1 MLSSYLAALSPV
13 GSGSERSA
21 PKLPALEKVLRRKD
35 LNVIELGAGC
45 GIVGI
50 SLATFFPH
58 LSKILLTDLPEASE
72 IISKNLSPFT
82 LPLPASSKLAHQVL
96 DWSSPLPPTINSTK
110 WDLVV
115 VADCTYNPDVVPD
128 LVQTLQRLAEGNT
141 EVVVLLA
148 MKVRHES
155 EMVFFDLMP
164 ESGFDVKEKCK
175 IPLSVLGGEREEIE
189 IFVFVLGHG
198 K

>member
-1 MLSSYLAALSPV
+1 MLSSYLAALSSLCP
-13 GSGSERSA
+13 GPARSA
-21 PKLPALEKVLRRKD
+21 PKLPVLENLLEEKD
-35 LNVIELGAGC
+35 LNVLELGAGC

-58 LSKILLTDLPEASE
+58 LSKVLLTDLPEASE
-72 IISKNLSPFT
+72 IISKNLSPSTF
-82 LPLPASSKLAHQVL
+82 PLPASPKLAHQVL
-96 DWSSPLPPTINSTK
+96 DWSSPLPLNINSAK

-128 LVQTLQRLAEGNT
+128 LVQTLSRLAEGNRD
-141 EVVVLLA
+141 VVVLLA

-155 EMVFFDLMP
+155 EMVFFDLMH
-164 ESGFDVKEKCK
+164 ESGFKMREKCK
-175 IPLSVLGGEREEIE
+175 IPLPVLGGEGEEIE
-189 IFVFVLGHG
+189 TFVFGYE